1 MCGKI
6 KLLAITYCWLRVFD
20 SIGHPV
26 GWLVGLSVY
35 PSIGRSMLILKSEV
49 DLDYCPHP
57 RERNI
62 CCWLGRLVGQ
72 LVGRLVGQSVG
83 QLVCRSVGRLVGWL
97 VGWLVSQSVSRLVGW
112 LVGRL
117 VIGDYRA
124 RGWAFTY
131 RIRMYGGLGGLMG
144 APGVPDG

>member
-1 MCGKI
+1 MRLVQSQN
-6 KLLAITYCWLRVFD
+6 LLAYSLKINIPSYFLFLDTSTLQEGV
-20 SIGHPV
+20 
-26 GWLVGLSVY
+26 SV
-35 PSIGRSMLILKSEV
+35 
-49 DLDYCPHP
+49 
-57 RERNI
+57 
-62 CCWLGRLVGQ
+62 GRLVGQ

-83 QLVCRSVGRLVGWL
+83 PS
-97 VGWLVSQSVSRLVGW
+97 VSQLVGW

-144 APGVPDG
+144 APVVPDG

>member
-1 MCGKI
+1 MH
-6 KLLAITYCWLRVFD
+6 VFD

-26 GWLVGLSVY
+26 GWLGGLSVY
-35 PSIGRSMLILKSEV
+35 PSIGQSMLILKSEV

-62 CCWLGRLVGQ
+62 CCWLGGLVGQ

-83 QLVCRSVGRLVGWL
+83 PS
-97 VGWLVSQSVSRLVGW
+97 VSQLVGW

-131 RIRMYGGLGGLMG
+131 RMG
-144 APGVPDG
+144 APGVPDGQSTPLWHG

>member
-35 PSIGRSMLILKSEV
+35 PSIGQSMLILKSEV

-83 QLVCRSVGRLVGWL
+83 PS
-97 VGWLVSQSVSRLVGW
+97 VSQLVGW